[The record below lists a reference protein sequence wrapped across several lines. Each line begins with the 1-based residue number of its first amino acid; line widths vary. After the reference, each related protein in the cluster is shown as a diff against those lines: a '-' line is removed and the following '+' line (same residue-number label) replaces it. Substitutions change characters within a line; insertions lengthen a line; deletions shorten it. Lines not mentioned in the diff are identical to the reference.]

1 MASLWS
7 TGRVRVNRSCVTSGH
22 TRLDLLVLH
31 PPLPDTE
38 FSPQSFDL
46 THPFVLDRTWVH
58 GVGHRKVEY
67 HIMCHVDIRLRSI
80 HSPAS
85 IGKGRNPVCPS
96 SPPVFLRASGI
107 LPLALRCLGSSATH
121 GSEYIAMLL

>member
-1 MASLWS
+1 
-7 TGRVRVNRSCVTSGH
+7 
-22 TRLDLLVLH
+22 
-31 PPLPDTE
+31 
-38 FSPQSFDL
+38 
-46 THPFVLDRTWVH
+46 
-58 GVGHRKVEY
+58 
-67 HIMCHVDIRLRSI
+67 MCHVDIRLRSI

-121 GSEYIAMLL
+121 GSEYIAMLLSKSGISSVVPNINPRLPWDNLDPNELEPLPPYIQEVPSKKDRSPDQSRHKAKYQPKRD